1 MKTIVLALVA
11 GWAVV
16 TSGVTA
22 WRDDLWLGRGSFWTT
37 RVAVTVENPTG
48 TAWEGRTVA
57 VPLAQLPLK
66 GVRVEELRLVD
77 DVGVQ
82 LEYGVW
88 ALSAAKP
95 VTEGPVPEAGTFAIP
110 VVCPAKGKAVYWIYF
125 GNREAWGLADFWTKR
140 PAEKTPAAERPVV
153 TVGTVE
159 RLACREIGAAA
170 AWPDAAWQYR
180 VPVRLANFTDAD
192 EPDSLASFALPE
204 VLRATRNA
212 EFVLTLNGKELRTCR
227 LGDRLLFA
235 CPRPARSVTTC
246 YAYVRA
252 GAATAHPATDDNAA
266 FALGSQIPSDQV
278 LVQRMRVEDRA
289 SFAALL
295 DGAGN
300 LVRNGRFENDGAGWS
315 RGAAKGSRAGRAAS
329 SGRRARRRRCPPA

>member
-1 MKTIVLALVA
+1 MKTFILTLVA

-16 TSGVTA
+16 TTGATA
-22 WRDDLWLGRGSFWTT
+22 WRDDLWLGRGSFWTA

-48 TAWEGRTVA
+48 VAWEGKTVA

-77 DVGVQ
+77 GAGVQ

-88 ALSAAKP
+88 AAGATKP
-95 VTEGPVPEAGTFAIP
+95 QTEGPVPAAGTFAIP
-110 VVCPAKGKAVYWIYF
+110 VVCPAKGEAAYQIYF

-140 PAEKTPAAERPVV
+140 PAEKVSAAERPVV
-153 TVGTVE
+153 AVGAVE

-180 VPVRLANFTDAD
+180 VPVRVANFTDAN
-192 EPDSLASFALPE
+192 EPNSLASFALPE

-212 EFVLTLNGKELRTCR
+212 AFILTLDGKELRTCR

-252 GAATAHPATDDNAA
+252 GAAATAHAAADD
-266 FALGSQIPSDQV
+266 
-278 LVQRMRVEDRA
+278 
-289 SFAALL
+289 
-295 DGAGN
+295 
-300 LVRNGRFENDGAGWS
+300 
-315 RGAAKGSRAGRAAS
+315 AAKGVRSEERRVGKECRSRWS
-329 SGRRARRRRCPPA
+329 PYH